1 MEAALFLRN
10 SLPVPLNAS
19 ARRDELRAQLRQRRR
34 ALFAAERMAAAQDV
48 AQRLRELPALQTRG
62 YVAGYW
68 ATDGELPLHALLTPA
83 PAFIYCLPCLAPGKT
98 LRFAPWRFG
107 DALVQN
113 RYGIPEPD
121 LSTESL
127 LPPEAM
133 SAVLVPL
140 TAFERAGTRLG
151 SGGGYYDRAFAFLR
165 ECERPAAPLLIG
177 IGYGFQEIEALSAED
192 WDVPLDMIVTERET
206 IHPPR

>member
-1 MEAALFLRN
+1 M
-10 SLPVPLNAS
+10 PPNAS
-19 ARRDELRAQLRQRRR
+19 ARRNELRAQLRQRRR
-34 ALFAAERMAAAQDV
+34 ALFAAERMAAAQAV
-48 AQRLRELPALQTRG
+48 AQRLRELPILQTRSH
-62 YVAGYW
+62 VAGYW
-68 ATDGELPLHALLTPA
+68 ATDGELPLHALLAPA
-83 PAFIYCLPCLAPGKT
+83 PGFVYCLPCLAPGKT

-113 RYGIPEPD
+113 RYGIPEPE
-121 LSTESL
+121 LSAESQ

-140 TAFERAGTRLG
+140 TAFDRTGRRLG

-165 ECERPAAPLLIG
+165 EQQRPATPLLIG
-177 IGYGFQEIEALSAED
+177 IGYSFQEIDALPGED
-192 WDVPLDMIVTERET
+192 WDVPLDLIVTERET